1 MSNENK
7 GTEEVGLGGLADKRK
22 AAGHNF
28 VTAQSAREN

>member
-7 GTEEVGLGGLADKRK
+7 RTEEVGLGGLADKRK